1 MEPIDEF
8 TAQTD
13 FLSSSEKK
21 VNGFGF
27 TARKK
32 CPAEI
37 FL

>member
-21 VNGFGF
+21 VKGFGF
-27 TARKK
+27 TAGKNS
-32 CPAEI
+32 PAEI

>member
-21 VNGFGF
+21 VNDSVF
-27 TARKK
+27 TAGKNS
-32 CPAEI
+32 PAEN